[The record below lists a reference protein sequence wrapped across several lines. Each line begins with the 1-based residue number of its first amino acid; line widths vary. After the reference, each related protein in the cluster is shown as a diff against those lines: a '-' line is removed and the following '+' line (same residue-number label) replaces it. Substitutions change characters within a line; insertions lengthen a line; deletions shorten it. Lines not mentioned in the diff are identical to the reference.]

1 MTIAEQITKL
11 KQDFDE
17 VKQAGYDEGYDVGY
31 SYGGAH
37 GYSEGLAEGK
47 TIGYNDGYAKGDAD
61 GYDRG
66 HEQGVT
72 DGTAAGFEQGVV
84 EGKQAEHDAFWN
96 EMQRGDRINYGY
108 AFYYWTDAMYKPKWR
123 FNKDEYAIVSSA
135 QYMYANSTIV
145 DLSDIYLRAS
155 TSGTYG
161 YTFFNASKLKKVGV
175 LLNSAATIQYSNTF
189 NGCTSLESI
198 EGMSTTPNTTFTN
211 TFNSCLA
218 LKKVTFKG
226 SIGRSISFAHS
237 ENLTTETVA
246 HIFDCLVAPTTTNQ
260 TLTFN
265 AATEI
270 TAEQKAAA
278 LALGWQIVQ

>member
-1 MTIAEQITKL
+1 MSVNEKMTAIADAIRDKTGGTEKLGLDAMASGVGEVYTKGI
-11 KQDFDE
+11 E
-17 VKQAGYDEGYDVGY
+17 V
-31 SYGGAH
+31 
-37 GYSEGLAEGK
+37 
-47 TIGYNDGYAKGDAD
+47 
-61 GYDRG
+61 
-66 HEQGVT
+66 
-72 DGTAAGFEQGVV
+72 
-84 EGKQAEHDAFWN
+84 GKQAEYDAFWN
-96 EMQRGDRINYGY
+96 EMQSGDRTNYGY

-123 FNKDEYAIVSSA
+123 FNKDDYAIVSSA

-155 TSGTYG
+155 TSSSYG

-189 NGCTSLESI
+189 NGCISLESI
-198 EGMSTTPNTTFTN
+198 EGISTTPSTTFSN

-218 LKKVTFKG
+218 LKEVTFKG

-260 TLTFN
+260 KLTFN
-265 AATEI
+265 AAVFAKLTDTQKTKATE
-270 TAEQKAAA
+270 
-278 LALGWQIVQ
+278 LGWTLASQS